1 MEEQLALSQMFC
13 VRIYA
18 QTHAQTHAQ
27 TNLNQLNPMTLES
40 LSPSYADVCQAS
52 QRLKGVAHHTP
63 VMTSQ
68 TLNDMLGA
76 YVFFK
81 CEHLQRGGAFKFRGA
96 YNAIAALTD
105 AQRAAGVV
113 AFSSGNHAQ
122 GVALAS
128 RLLGARATIIMPSDA
143 PQSKIAATRGYGAQV
158 IHYDR
163 TTEDRSAIA
172 LEIQQRTGMYLV
184 PPFDDENVI
193 SGQGTAAKELFE
205 EVGELDA
212 LTVCLGGGGLL
223 AGSAIAAAALSPN
236 CKVYGVEPEAGNDV
250 QQSFRSGS
258 IVRINPPQSIADG
271 ALTLAAGDKTFPI
284 IQRLVSDILTV
295 TDTQLIQTLKFFAE
309 RMKTLVEPTGC
320 LGAAAVQHGALAI
333 KPNSRIG
340 VIVSGG
346 NVDLL
351 TYSRYL
357 SMPT

>member
-1 MEEQLALSQMFC
+1 
-13 VRIYA
+13 
-18 QTHAQTHAQ
+18 
-27 TNLNQLNPMTLES
+27 MTLEF
-40 LSPSYADVCQAS
+40 LNPTFADVCLAS
-52 QRLKGVAHHTP
+52 QRLAGVAHRTP

-68 TLNDMLGA
+68 TLNDTLGA
-76 YVFFK
+76 QVFFK

-96 YNAIAALTD
+96 YNAIASLTD
-105 AQRAAGVV
+105 SQRALGVV

-128 RLLGARATIIMPSDA
+128 RLLGVSATIIMPSDA
-143 PQSKIAATRGYGAQV
+143 PQSKIDATRGYGAQV

-163 TTEDRSAIA
+163 ATEDRRAIA
-172 LEIQQRTGMYLV
+172 LDLQKRHGMVLV
-184 PPFDDENVI
+184 PPYDDENVI

-212 LTVCLGGGGLL
+212 LTVCVGGGGLL
-223 AGSAIAAAALSPN
+223 AGSALAASVLSPQ

-258 IVRINPPQSIADG
+258 IVHIKPPQSIADG
-271 ALTLAAGDKTFPI
+271 ALTLAVGDKTFPI
-284 IQRLVSDILTV
+284 IQRLVTDILTV
-295 TDTQLIQTLKFFAE
+295 TDTQLIQTLRFFAE
-309 RMKTLVEPTGC
+309 RLKTVVEPTGC
-320 LGAAAVQHGALAI
+320 LGAAAVQHGVLAI

-357 SMPT
+357 SMPI

>member
-1 MEEQLALSQMFC
+1 
-13 VRIYA
+13 
-18 QTHAQTHAQ
+18 
-27 TNLNQLNPMTLES
+27 MTLES
-40 LSPSYADVCQAS
+40 LTPSYADVCLAS

-68 TLNDMLGA
+68 TLNERLGA
-76 YVFFK
+76 QVFFK

-128 RLLGARATIIMPSDA
+128 RLLGLKATIIMPSDA
-143 PQSKIAATRGYGAQV
+143 PQSKITATQSYGAQV

-163 TTEDRSAIA
+163 ATEDRNAIA
-172 LEIQQRTGMYLV
+172 LDIQQRTGMFLV

-212 LTVCLGGGGLL
+212 LMVCVGGGGLL
-223 AGSAIAAAALSPN
+223 AGSALAASVLSPQ

-250 QQSFRSGS
+250 QQSFRSGG

-271 ALTLAAGDKTFPI
+271 ALTLAVGNITFPI
-284 IQRLVSDILTV
+284 IQRLVTDILTV
-295 TDTQLIQTLKFFAE
+295 TDLQLIETLKFFAE
-309 RMKTLVEPTGC
+309 RMKTVVEPTGC
-320 LGAAAVQHGALAI
+320 LGAAAVQHGVLAI
-333 KPNSRIG
+333 KPNNRIG
-340 VIVSGG
+340 VIISGG

>member
-1 MEEQLALSQMFC
+1 
-13 VRIYA
+13 
-18 QTHAQTHAQ
+18 
-27 TNLNQLNPMTLES
+27 MTLES
-40 LSPSYADVCQAS
+40 LTPSYADVCQAS

-68 TLNDMLGA
+68 TLNERLGA
-76 YVFFK
+76 QVFFK

-105 AQRAAGVV
+105 TQRAAGVV

-128 RLLGARATIIMPSDA
+128 RLLGSKATIIMPSDA
-143 PQSKIAATRGYGAQV
+143 PQSKIIATRSYGAQV

-163 TTEDRSAIA
+163 ATEDRNAIA
-172 LEIQQRTGMYLV
+172 LDIQQRTGMFLV

-212 LTVCLGGGGLL
+212 LMVCVGGGGLL
-223 AGSAIAAAALSPN
+223 AGSALAASVLSPQ

-250 QQSFRSGS
+250 QQSFRSGT
-258 IVRINPPQSIADG
+258 IVHIKPPQSIADG
-271 ALTLAAGDKTFPI
+271 ALTLAVGNITFPI
-284 IQRLVSDILTV
+284 IQRLVTDILTV
-295 TDTQLIQTLKFFAE
+295 TDLQLIQTLKFFAE
-309 RMKTLVEPTGC
+309 RMKTVVEPTGC

-333 KPNSRIG
+333 KPNNRIG
-340 VIVSGG
+340 VIISGG

>member
-1 MEEQLALSQMFC
+1 
-13 VRIYA
+13 
-18 QTHAQTHAQ
+18 
-27 TNLNQLNPMTLES
+27 MTLES
-40 LSPSYADVCQAS
+40 LTPSYADVCLAS

-68 TLNDMLGA
+68 TLNDRLGA
-76 YVFFK
+76 QVFFK

-128 RLLGARATIIMPSDA
+128 RLLGLKATIIMPSDA
-143 PQSKIAATRGYGAQV
+143 PQSKITATRSYGAQV

-163 TTEDRSAIA
+163 ATEDRNAIA
-172 LEIQQRTGMYLV
+172 LDIQQRTGMFLV

-212 LTVCLGGGGLL
+212 LMVCLGGGGLL
-223 AGSAIAAAALSPN
+223 AGSALAASVLSPQ

-250 QQSFRSGS
+250 QQSFRSGV
-258 IVRINPPQSIADG
+258 IVHIKPPQSIADG
-271 ALTLAAGDKTFPI
+271 ALTLAVGNITFPI
-284 IQRLVSDILTV
+284 IQRLVTDILTV
-295 TDTQLIQTLKFFAE
+295 TDLQLIQTLKFFAE
-309 RMKTLVEPTGC
+309 RMNTVVEPTGC

-333 KPNSRIG
+333 KPNNRIG
-340 VIVSGG
+340 VIISGG